1 MVLQKRFTSLEN
13 KFGYWQY
20 TLRIRVKFGYWQCTL
35 RICYYQDRNSL
46 EKSGT
51 RTIMNAESNS
61 VALIF

>member
-1 MVLQKRFTSLEN
+1 MVLQKRIKSLEN

-20 TLRIRVKFGYWQCTL
+20 TL

-51 RTIMNAESNS
+51 RINMNAESNS